1 MRDHSDEDRT
11 ASLMTPAKLAQLK
24 MRPAAAASPDAWL
37 NQMATDAGSGH
48 VRRLLDLCRQI
59 EGQVREPDVRG
70 VADACE
76 ALHENLDKLDLSL
89 LEPKGL
95 LARVTGKGK
104 EAAAGFKA
112 HYERTRHAAEDL
124 ADEARDLQRK
134 QQSMGAVAER
144 SVLEF
149 DVEIRAIEKIMEQGA
164 RWLQDMRNQLKTRT
178 AAGGDAA
185 AQEQIRQDNQ
195 RCELLVERL
204 KLLRT
209 ANSAAQDA
217 SERCHAVGK
226 RRAALM
232 ETLQR
237 LLGTDLKGA
246 RQKLDAVA
254 GQAAA
259 TGAAAEGLDA
269 ARRGR
274 KDLQSALQQVGHD
287 CASLRTQEQAATD
300 MLAGLQVSLQAAA

>member
-1 MRDHSDEDRT
+1 MRDHSEEDRT
-11 ASLMTPAKLAQLK
+11 ASLMTPARLAQLK

-37 NQMATDAGSGH
+37 NQMAADAGSGH
-48 VRRLLDLCRQI
+48 VRRLLDLCKQI
-59 EGQVREPDVRG
+59 EGQLREPSVRG
-70 VADACE
+70 VAGACE
-76 ALHENLDKLDLSL
+76 ALHDHLDKLDLSL

-104 EAAAGFKA
+104 EAAAGFA
-112 HYERTRHAAEDL
+112 SRYERTSHAAEDL
-124 ADEARDLQRK
+124 ADEVRGLQRK
-134 QQSMGAVAER
+134 QQSLGAGAER
-144 SVLEF
+144 SALEF

-164 RWLQDMRNQLKTRT
+164 RWLQDMRNQLKART

-185 AQEQIRQDNQ
+185 AQDQIRQDNE

-217 SERCHAVGK
+217 SERCRGVA
-226 RRAALM
+226 RRRSALM
-232 ETLQR
+232 ESLQR
-237 LLGTDLKGA
+237 LLDADLKGA

-254 GQAAA
+254 EQAVA

-269 ARRGR
+269 ARRAR
-274 KDLQSALQQVGHD
+274 KELQSALQQVGHD
-287 CASLRTQEQAATD
+287 CASLKTQEQAASD
-300 MLAGLQVSLQAAA
+300 VLAGLQVSLQAAA

>member
-1 MRDHSDEDRT
+1 M
-11 ASLMTPAKLAQLK
+11 
-24 MRPAAAASPDAWL
+24 AA
-37 NQMATDAGSGH
+37 DAGSGH
-48 VRRLLDLCRQI
+48 VRRLRDLCRQL

-70 VADACE
+70 LAAACE
-76 ALHENLDKLDLSL
+76 ALHAHLDKLDLSL

-104 EAAAGFKA
+104 EAAAGFAA
-112 HYERTRHAAEDL
+112 HYDRTSHAAEDL

-134 QQSMGAVAER
+134 HQSLGAVAER

-164 RWLQDMRNQLKTRT
+164 RWLQDMRNQLKART
-178 AAGGDAA
+178 PAGGDDA
-185 AQEQIRQDNQ
+185 AQEQIRQDNE

-217 SERCHAVGK
+217 SERCHAVAK

-232 ETLQR
+232 ETVQR
-237 LLGTDLKGA
+237 LLESDLKGA

-254 GQAAA
+254 EQGAA
-259 TGAAAEGLDA
+259 TGAATEGLDA